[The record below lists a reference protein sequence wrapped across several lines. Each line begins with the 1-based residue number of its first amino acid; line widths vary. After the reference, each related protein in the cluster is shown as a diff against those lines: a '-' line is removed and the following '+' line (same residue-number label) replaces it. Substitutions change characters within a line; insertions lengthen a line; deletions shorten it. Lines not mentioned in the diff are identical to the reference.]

1 MNSIGL
7 NAFAA
12 AALLLVAPITVFGA
26 TSDEQTILDLE
37 RQVSAASASND
48 IRALDEIV
56 ADDYIGIEAIGNT
69 ENKAQWFDSIKTR
82 ALIVEA
88 EEPSQ
93 MRVRLYGNVAV
104 VNGHLSI
111 HDQRNG
117 KAGHHEVAFTDVWVK
132 RDGRWQY
139 VNYQGTMLPPNTAT
153 AASESTPP
161 SVPSPAEFA
170 AISPADAQWMRDP
183 SSGLQI
189 ATLWGAPQADAAGG
203 ELYRFEPG
211 YASPEH
217 THPFHERAVVT
228 RGTFVILRPGKTPHR
243 LGPGG
248 YFFVPANSLHATRC
262 EGSEPCELYNEV
274 ISPRL

>member
-1 MNSIGL
+1 MNRIGL

-12 AALLLVAPITVFGA
+12 AFLLAAPMALFAA

-37 RQVSAASASND
+37 RQVSAASAAND
-48 IRALDEIV
+48 VAKLEKFV
-56 ADDYIGIEAIGNT
+56 ADDYIGIEAIGKIET
-69 ENKAQWFDSIKTR
+69 KAEWLGGIKSG
-82 ALIVEA
+82 ALVVEA
-88 EEPSQ
+88 EEPSH

-104 VNGHLSI
+104 VTGHLSI

-117 KAGHHEVAFTDVWVK
+117 KTGHHEVAFTDLWVK

-153 AASESTPP
+153 SASERTPP
-161 SVPSPAEFA
+161 SVPSPAGFA
-170 AISPADAQWMRDP
+170 AISPADAQWTRDS
-183 SSGLQI
+183 SSGIQI
-189 ATLWGAPQADAAGG
+189 ATLWGEPQADAAGG

-211 YASPEH
+211 YASQEH

-248 YFFVPANSLHATRC
+248 YFFVPANSVHATRC